1 MKPTVAQ
8 AKQSLLEAVPKPS
21 DCVPAR
27 LEFVRKHPKEAMA
40 AAAVIGAVIGLS
52 PRLRRAV
59 IDVAIGVARVLLK

>member
-8 AKQSLLEAVPKPS
+8 AKRSLLEAVPEPA
-21 DCVPAR
+21 DFVPAR

-59 IDVAIGVARVLLK
+59 IDVAVGVARVLLR